1 MAKTQMS
8 DSVRITSMILGV
20 ILVIAAIGFIFY
32 LRMNPGLTA
41 SVQGSSTVKVMP
53 DVVGTYF
60 VIETKADTA
69 AQANSLN
76 SEVKQKMVDALE
88 DIVGLGFEKKDLTT
102 ISSSVNEDC
111 QWTKDGEKCNGYVAY
126 HYLKLELDEDKIDF
140 AGAVIDAGVN
150 AGANLQYINF
160 ELSSEKQN
168 EYQTKALEAA
178 TKDAKSKA
186 EGIAAGL
193 GKRVGRVVSL
203 TTGSNGGYYPW
214 RAYDAIATSS
224 VSEMKEAAANI
235 QPGEQEVYGSVS
247 VVYALI

>member
-1 MAKTQMS
+1 MS

-32 LRMNPGLTA
+32 LRANPGLTA

-60 VIETKADTA
+60 VIETKSDTA

-76 SEVKQKMVDALE
+76 SEIKQKMVDALE
-88 DIVGLGFEKKDLTT
+88 DIAGLGFEKKDLTT
-102 ISSSVNEDC
+102 VSSSVSEDC
-111 QWTKDGEKCNGYVAY
+111 QWTRDGEKCNGYVAY
-126 HYLKLELDEDKIDF
+126 HYLKLELDEDKMDF
-140 AGAVIDAGVN
+140 AGAVVDAGIN
-150 AGANLQYINF
+150 AGASLQYINF

-168 EYQTKALEAA
+168 EYQKKALEEA

-203 TTGSNGGYYPW
+203 TTDSNGGYYPW
-214 RAYDAIATSS
+214 RAYDVKATSS
-224 VSEMKEAAANI
+224 LFEVKEAAANI
-235 QPGEQEVYGSVS
+235 QPGEQEVYGSVG